1 MFDLIDKLEDKET
14 LEREEWITL
23 LSAYQDDALRDYA
36 AQKARAVAQSV
47 YGHDVYV
54 RGLIEFTNYCRND
67 CYYCGIRRSNPD
79 ADRYR
84 LTRIFL
90 PAVRRAGS
98 LVSGPLSCREAR
110 MDISGMNGMRS

>member
-47 YGHDVYV
+47 YGMMYMSVD
-54 RGLIEFTNYCRND
+54 
-67 CYYCGIRRSNPD
+67 
-79 ADRYR
+79 
-84 LTRIFL
+84 
-90 PAVRRAGS
+90 
-98 LVSGPLSCREAR
+98 
-110 MDISGMNGMRS
+110 